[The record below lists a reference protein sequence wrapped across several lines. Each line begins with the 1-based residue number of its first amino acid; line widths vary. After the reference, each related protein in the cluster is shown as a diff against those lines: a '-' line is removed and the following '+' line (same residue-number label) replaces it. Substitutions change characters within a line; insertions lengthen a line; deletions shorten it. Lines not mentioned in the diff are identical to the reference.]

1 MIPACMGRP
10 RASAAASLRTGPVGF
25 SNWFVS
31 EVTQHLQKMTSRE
44 ISQTI
49 TQFKLFLEVSF
60 NPFSLSPSEPVRGEV
75 TGGGKYLDG
84 LPWLDA
90 LGYWAADLVST
101 LDCELTPPRKD
112 NLVSTAPSHTQ
123 WLHGG
128 LSGGAG

>member
-1 MIPACMGRP
+1 MG
-10 RASAAASLRTGPVGF
+10 LVGF

-31 EVTQHLQKMTSRE
+31 EVTRHLQKMTSRE

-60 NPFSLSPSEPVRGEV
+60 NSFSLSPSEPVHGEV

-84 LPWLDA
+84 LPWLDS

-101 LDCELTPPRKD
+101 LDRELTPPRKD
-112 NLVSTAPSHTQ
+112 DLVSTAPSHTQ
-123 WLHGG
+123 
-128 LSGGAG
+128 